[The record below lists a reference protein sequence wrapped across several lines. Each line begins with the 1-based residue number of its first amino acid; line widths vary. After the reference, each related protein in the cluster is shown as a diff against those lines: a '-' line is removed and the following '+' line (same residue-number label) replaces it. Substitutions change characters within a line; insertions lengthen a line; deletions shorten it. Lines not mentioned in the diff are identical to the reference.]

1 MNTASEA
8 PWPLGV
14 SAAQAVAAPA
24 SRMPKDGKNH
34 RAINMFGRI
43 GARSGPA
50 GEPGTQAS
58 DNRGTG
64 RWFRVGMQLLII
76 RNKVSV
82 VATETVW
89 CTLMLVPPSKTELA
103 SAPVVSGGWRHARR
117 RPSLQEVFGS
127 IATRPTG
134 SFWRKLV
141 SFLGPGYLVAV
152 GYMDPGNWATS
163 LAGGSKFGYALLT
176 VALLSNLMAI
186 LLQALCARLGI
197 GAGRDLAQA
206 CRDAFPRAVSWP
218 LWLLSEIAICATD
231 LAEVIGTAI
240 GLNLLFGIPLELGV
254 LITALDVFLIL
265 WMQNLGFRWIEAFI
279 VTLLGVIAVCF
290 GIQIAMADP
299 NWGAVIRGFAP
310 TTEIV
315 RNPDMLYLA
324 IGIIG
329 ATVMPH
335 NLYLHSGVVQTR
347 RFGDSVEDRRE
358 AIKLATID
366 STIALMFALT
376 INASILILAA
386 ATFNKTGQTDVSERG
401 DVHKL
406 LAPLLGAGIAP
417 SLFAIAL
424 LCCGLNSTVTAT
436 LAGQIVMEGFIDVR
450 LPPWARRLVT
460 RAIAIVPAAI
470 VTIWYGEAGTAKLL
484 ILSQVILG
492 VALPFSIVPLVMFT
506 ADRRKLGELVAPHW
520 VTALAAITAAILIAL
535 NFKLLYDIVFG

>member
-1 MNTASEA
+1 MDAT
-8 PWPLGV
+8 
-14 SAAQAVAAPA
+14 
-24 SRMPKDGKNH
+24 
-34 RAINMFGRI
+34 
-43 GARSGPA
+43 
-50 GEPGTQAS
+50 
-58 DNRGTG
+58 TG
-64 RWFRVGMQLLII
+64 RRANT
-76 RNKVSV
+76 R
-82 VATETVW
+82 TT
-89 CTLMLVPPSKTELA
+89 
-103 SAPVVSGGWRHARR
+103 GWRRQR
-117 RPSLQEVFGS
+117 GRPPLAEVFGS

-134 SFWRKLV
+134 SLGKKLLA
-141 SFLGPGYLVAV
+141 FLGPGYLVAV

-197 GAGRDLAQA
+197 GSGRDLAQA

-218 LWLLSEIAICATD
+218 LWVLTEIAICATD

-240 GLNLLFGIPLELGV
+240 GLNLLFGIPLEIGV

-265 WMQNLGFRWIEAFI
+265 WMQNLGFRWVEAFI
-279 VTLLGVIAVCF
+279 VTLMGVIALCF
-290 GIQIAMADP
+290 IVQIAMADP
-299 NWGAVIRGFAP
+299 DWGAVIRGFAP

-376 INASILILAA
+376 INAAILILAA
-386 ATFNKTGQTDVSERG
+386 ATFNKAGKTDVAEL
-401 DVHKL
+401 DQAHAF
-406 LAPLLGAGIAP
+406 LAPLLGSAIAP
-417 SLFAIAL
+417 TLFGIAL

-436 LAGQIVMEGFIDVR
+436 LSGQIVMEGFIDIR
-450 LPPWARRLVT
+450 LPAWARRLIT
-460 RAIAIVPAAI
+460 RAIAITPAAI
-470 VTIWYGEAGTAKLL
+470 VTIWYGESGTAKLL
-484 ILSQVILG
+484 ILSQVVLG
-492 VALPFSIVPLVMFT
+492 IALPFSIIPLVMFT
-506 ADRRKLGELVAPHW
+506 ADRRKMG
-520 VTALAAITAAILIAL
+520 ALAAPIWVTVLATLTAALLIAL
-535 NFKLLYDIVFG
+535 NFKLLADQLFR

>member
-1 MNTASEA
+1 MDATVSSRANT
-8 PWPLGV
+8 
-14 SAAQAVAAPA
+14 
-24 SRMPKDGKNH
+24 
-34 RAINMFGRI
+34 
-43 GARSGPA
+43 
-50 GEPGTQAS
+50 
-58 DNRGTG
+58 
-64 RWFRVGMQLLII
+64 
-76 RNKVSV
+76 
-82 VATETVW
+82 
-89 CTLMLVPPSKTELA
+89 KT
-103 SAPVVSGGWRHARR
+103 SGWRRTR
-117 RPSLQEVFGS
+117 GRPPLAEVFGS

-134 SFWRKLV
+134 SLGNKLLA
-141 SFLGPGYLVAV
+141 FLGSGYLVAV

-197 GAGRDLAQA
+197 ASGRDLAQA

-218 LWLLSEIAICATD
+218 LWVLTEIAICATD

-240 GLNLLFGIPLELGV
+240 GLNLLFGIPLEIGV

-265 WMQNLGFRWIEAFI
+265 WMQNLGFRWIEAFV
-279 VTLLGVIAVCF
+279 VTLMGVIALCF
-290 GIQIAMADP
+290 IVQIAMADP

-386 ATFNKTGQTDVSERG
+386 ATFNKVGKTDVAEL
-401 DVHKL
+401 DQAHAF
-406 LAPLLGAGIAP
+406 LAPLLGSAIAP
-417 SLFAIAL
+417 TLFGIAL

-436 LAGQIVMEGFIDVR
+436 LSGQIVMEGFIDIR
-450 LPPWARRLVT
+450 LPAWARRLTT
-460 RAIAIVPAAI
+460 RAIAITPAAI

-484 ILSQVILG
+484 ILSQVVLG
-492 VALPFSIVPLVMFT
+492 IALPFSIVPLVMFT
-506 ADRRKLGELVAPHW
+506 ADKRKMG
-520 VTALAAITAAILIAL
+520 ALAAPIWVTLLATLTAALLIAL
-535 NFKLLYDIVFG
+535 NFKLLADQLFG